1 MNPDFKM
8 RPPCDSSHATI
19 TTTNNTPFSL
29 QLGPRAVMTSSPP
42 KDRVCL
48 DPRATSRAHL
58 PQAMSPQF
66 TYTQFRGTSGVAHM
80 QNKTPLSMA
89 YFSDQNMQIIQN
101 AMRRNVYEQ
110 TGTVIAEQN
119 ALELQTVMRSI
130 FFEHAQHLPE
140 NIAGQISQLNDRV
153 IAYATP
159 NIISTL
165 RAQRHYLKT
174 IDEYPTPIERPVP
187 VRNYTNR
194 ALENTRVQHIDF
206 ACGDHPHTMRR

>member
-1 MNPDFKM
+1 
-8 RPPCDSSHATI
+8 
-19 TTTNNTPFSL
+19 
-29 QLGPRAVMTSSPP
+29 
-42 KDRVCL
+42 
-48 DPRATSRAHL
+48 
-58 PQAMSPQF
+58 
-66 TYTQFRGTSGVAHM
+66 M

-174 IDEYPTPIERPVP
+174 IDEYPTPIERPAP
-187 VRNYTNR
+187 VRNYSNR
-194 ALENTRVQHIDF
+194 AIENTRVQHIDF
-206 ACGDHPHTMRR
+206 ACDNPDTMRR